1 MAEPGSPCSVAAHAR
16 SSRASSVV
24 GMIFDFA
31 DPNQVLLYW
40 VIVITISILS
50 LVLTFLFFYWII
62 RQGVYHGMRSFR
74 RWERSG
80 EE

>member
-1 MAEPGSPCSVAAHAR
+1 MA
-16 SSRASSVV
+16 
-24 GMIFDFA
+24 FDFS

-40 VIVITISILS
+40 AIIVIGSILS
-50 LVLTFLFFYWII
+50 LVLTFLFFYWIV
-62 RQGVYHGMRSFR
+62 RLGVAHGMRSYR

>member
-1 MAEPGSPCSVAAHAR
+1 MC
-16 SSRASSVV
+16 
-24 GMIFDFA
+24 MTFDFA
-31 DPNQVLLYW
+31 DPNQALLYW
-40 VIVITISILS
+40 VLVVTFSILS

-62 RQGVYHGMRSFR
+62 RLAVYHGMRSYK